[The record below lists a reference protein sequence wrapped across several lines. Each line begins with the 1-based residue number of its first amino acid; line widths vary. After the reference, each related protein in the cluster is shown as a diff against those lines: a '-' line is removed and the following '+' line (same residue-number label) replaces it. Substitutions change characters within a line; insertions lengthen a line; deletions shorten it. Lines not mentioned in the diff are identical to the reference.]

1 MRIRR
6 GLLFWGLFLILLGAI
21 PLLARAGVIPED
33 TFADIWRWWP
43 LLLIGLGIALL
54 LGRSQAGLIGTA
66 IVAIVLGVLGGSAL
80 ASNNTWIGNITDC
93 AGAGGQTTPFDGNG
107 SLRDG
112 ASATIELD
120 CGSLDLSAVPGAAW
134 QVHADYRGAE
144 PRADD
149 GAGNLSVRTPPNSG
163 AHRQDWTISL
173 GTDALRDLDLKINA
187 ASSSVVLAGSDLS
200 SLEADMNAGDMLLDG
215 SGATISRIDAS
226 VNAGR
231 LRVTLEG
238 PSSGDLSMNAGAI
251 ELCVPADAQLQLE
264 VKDQLTFA
272 TNLASRG
279 MVKDGDTWT
288 KSGTGGLIDLSV
300 EGNAASF
307 TLDPEGGCK

>member
-6 GLLFWGLFLILLGAI
+6 GFLFWGLFLILLGAI

-33 TFADIWRWWP
+33 TFTNIWRWWP

-66 IVAIVLGVLGGSAL
+66 IIAIVLGVLGGSAL
-80 ASNNTWIGNITDC
+80 ASGNTWIGAITDC
-93 AGAGGQTTPFDGNG
+93 GVAGGQTSSFDANG
-107 SLRDG
+107 TLRDG
-112 ASATIELD
+112 ASATIDLD
-120 CGSLDLSAVPGAAW
+120 CGTLDLTAVSGNGW
-134 QVHADYRGAE
+134 QAHADYRGAA

-149 GAGNLSVRTPPNSG
+149 GGGNLSVRSAPNSG
-163 AHRQDWTISL
+163 PHRQDWTIGL
-173 GTDALRDLDLKINA
+173 GTDALRDLALKINA
-187 ASSSVVLAGSDLS
+187 ASSSVVLAGANLS

-215 SGATISRIDAS
+215 SGATIDRIDAS

-231 LRVTLEG
+231 LRVTLDG
-238 PSSGDLSMNAGAI
+238 SADGDLSMNAGAI
-251 ELCVPADAQLQLE
+251 ELCVPADAQLQLQ

-279 MVKDGDTWT
+279 LVQNGDTWT
-288 KSGTGGLIDLSV
+288 RSGPGALIDLSV